1 MTPTRQTR
9 PFTLIEVLVAALA
22 GAVLLAALL
31 AALAGAWRLQEQ
43 SHRREV
49 EALQRAQARQLLVAE
64 LAAAVP
70 PVGLLAAAMIAVRV
84 DAAPWRHDELEWV
97 SASGARNPDDAGPDV
112 LYLRYALVEAET
124 PGAFNLVRGV
134 RHNPLVVETE
144 EPAEEVILED
154 VVSLAAW
161 WYDGEDWVESWDST
175 VMENRLPEAA
185 HLRLDFAE
193 RDGVTPPPLEIVVP
207 MLMRSAESSGG
218 AP

>member
-1 MTPTRQTR
+1 MTRTGETA
-9 PFTLIEVLVAALA
+9 PFTLIEVLVASLA
-22 GAVLLAALL
+22 GAVLMAALL

-49 EALQRAQARQLLVAE
+49 EALRREQARQILVAD

-70 PVGLLAAAMIAVRV
+70 PVGLLAAAMTAVRV
-84 DAAPWRHDELEWV
+84 DAAPWRHDDLEWV

-112 LYLRYALVEAET
+112 LHLRYALAEAET
-124 PGAFNLVRGV
+124 PGTFHLVRSV
-134 RHNPLVVETE
+134 RCNPLVVETA

-185 HLRLDFAE
+185 RLRLDFAA

-207 MLMRSAESSGG
+207 LLVRSAESSGG